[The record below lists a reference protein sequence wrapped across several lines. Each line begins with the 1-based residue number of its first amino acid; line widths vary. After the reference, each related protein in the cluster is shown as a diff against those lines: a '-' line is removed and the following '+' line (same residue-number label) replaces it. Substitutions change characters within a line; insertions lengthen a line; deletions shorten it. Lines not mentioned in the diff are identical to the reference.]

1 LYDARAIENETH
13 PPFAFRVISLR
24 TSIRRRLLFTLLLT
38 ISLVSGVTL
47 MLSYYDAHHE
57 VQELFDAQLA
67 QSAKVLQALLLPE
80 LLQGNP
86 ERLQPLLHISDDLP
100 VVLEGEGE
108 AGAYGHEYERKLAFQ
123 VWSNEKSLML
133 KSASAP
139 EEPLSVAGLEAHNRG
154 YSDEYVQGSLWRVFK
169 LWDKHER
176 FLIQVAERYDVREE
190 LTNDI
195 SNRLIA
201 PAFLALPIL
210 GIMIWIG
217 VGRGLSPVQH
227 VADEVTRRDP
237 HNLQPMEVGPV
248 PMEIRP
254 LVTELNELFEQLQ
267 HAFERER
274 RFTDDAAH
282 ELRTPLASLKTQAQ
296 VALRA
301 SDESQ
306 KQQALK
312 QVISGVDRAAH
323 LLEQMLTLARIN
335 PESNELKQE
344 EIFLHAL
351 AADVIAQIAPAA
363 LNKKIVLALTGD
375 QHAVVR
381 AHATSLSVLISNLVD
396 NAVRY
401 TPQGGEV
408 NVDVSNQGRK
418 TVLTVSDTGP
428 GISAKLQQ
436 RVFDRFYRV
445 MGNHTQGCGL
455 GLAIVKQIA
464 DLFDITVELKNND
477 PGPGL
482 SAKVTFHR

>member
-1 LYDARAIENETH
+1 MA
-13 PPFAFRVISLR
+13 
-24 TSIRRRLLFTLLLT
+24 TSIRRRLLITLLLT
-38 ISLVSGVTL
+38 ISLVSGLTL
-47 MLSYYDAHHE
+47 LLSYYDAQHE
-57 VQELFDAQLA
+57 VEELFDAQLA

-80 LLQGNP
+80 LLQGDP
-86 ERLQPLLHISDDLP
+86 ERLQSLLHLSENFPMVIDS
-100 VVLEGEGE
+100 EGE

-123 VWSNEKSLML
+123 VWDNEKNLLL

-139 EEPLSVAGLEAHNRG
+139 KAPLSEAGLETHNRG
-154 YSDEYVQGSLWRVFK
+154 YSDEYVQDSLWRVFK
-169 LWDKHER
+169 LWDKNER

-195 SNRLIA
+195 SNRLLA

-210 GIMIWIG
+210 GIMIWMG

-227 VADEVTRRDP
+227 VANEVTRRDP
-237 HNLQPMEVGPV
+237 HNLQAMEVGPV
-248 PMEIRP
+248 PVEIRP
-254 LVTELNELFEQLQ
+254 LVTELNELFEQLR

-301 SDESQ
+301 TDEKQ
-306 KQQALK
+306 KQQALN
-312 QVISGVDRAAH
+312 QVILGVDRAAH

-335 PESNELKQE
+335 PESNELTRE
-344 EIFLHAL
+344 DIFLHAL
-351 AADVIAQIAPAA
+351 AADVIAQIVPIA
-363 LNKKIVLALTGD
+363 LNKNINLELSGD
-375 QHAVVR
+375 QHAIVT
-381 AHATSLSVLISNLVD
+381 ANALSLSILIRNLVD

-401 TPQGGEV
+401 TPEGGEIV
-408 NVDVSNQGRK
+408 VTVGKEAQK
-418 TVLTVSDTGP
+418 TVLTVTDTGP
-428 GISAKLQQ
+428 GISAELQQ

-445 MGNHTQGCGL
+445 VGNNTQGCGL

-464 DLFDITVELKNND
+464 DISNVSVELINND

-482 SAKVTFHR
+482 TAKVTFNGSGVSENH

>member
-1 LYDARAIENETH
+1 M
-13 PPFAFRVISLR
+13 R

-47 MLSYYDAHHE
+47 LLSYYDAHNE

-67 QSAKVLQALLLPE
+67 QSAKVLQVLLMPK
-80 LLQGNP
+80 LLQGDP
-86 ERLQPLLHISDDLP
+86 QQLQPLLRLSEDLP

-108 AGAYGHEYERKLAFQ
+108 TGAYGHEYERKLAFQ
-123 VWSNEKSLML
+123 VWDSKKNLLL

-139 EEPLSVAGLEAHNRG
+139 KEPLSVTGLEAHNRG
-154 YSDEYVQGSLWRVFK
+154 YSDEYVQDSLWRVFK
-169 LWDKHER
+169 LWDKQER
-176 FLIQVAERYDVREE
+176 FLIQVAERYDVRDE

-195 SNRLIA
+195 SSRLIA
-201 PAFLALPIL
+201 PAVLALPIL

-217 VGRGLSPVQH
+217 VGRGLAPVQH
-227 VADEVTRRDP
+227 VADEVMRRDP
-237 HNLQPMEVGPV
+237 HNLQPMVVGPV
-248 PMEIRP
+248 PAEIRP
-254 LVTELNELFEQLQ
+254 LVTELNELFEQLR

-301 SDESQ
+301 TDEAQ
-306 KQQALK
+306 KQQALR

-351 AADVIAQIAPAA
+351 AADVIAHIAPAA
-363 LNKKIVLALTGD
+363 LSKKIVLELTGD
-375 QHAVVR
+375 RHSVVK
-381 AHATSLSVLISNLVD
+381 AHAISLSVLIRNLVD

-401 TPQGGEV
+401 TPEGGKV
-408 NVDVSNQGRK
+408 NIDVSKQGPN
-418 TVLTVSDTGP
+418 TVLTVTDTGP
-428 GISAKLQQ
+428 GISGELQQ

-464 DLFDITVELKNND
+464 DLFNIAVELKNND

-482 SAKVTFHR
+482 TAMITFQG

>member
-1 LYDARAIENETH
+1 VLA
-13 PPFAFRVISLR
+13 
-24 TSIRRRLLFTLLLT
+24 TSIRRRLLITLLLT
-38 ISLVSGVTL
+38 ISLVSGLTL
-47 MLSYYDAHHE
+47 LLSYYDAQHE
-57 VQELFDAQLA
+57 VEELFDAQLA

-80 LLQGNP
+80 LLQGDP
-86 ERLQPLLHISDDLP
+86 ERLQSLLHLSENFPMVIDS
-100 VVLEGEGE
+100 EGE

-123 VWSNEKSLML
+123 VWDNEKNLLL

-139 EEPLSVAGLEAHNRG
+139 KAPLSEAGLETHNRG
-154 YSDEYVQGSLWRVFK
+154 YSDEYVQDSLWRVFK
-169 LWDKHER
+169 LWDKNER

-195 SNRLIA
+195 SNRLLA

-210 GIMIWIG
+210 GIMIWMG

-227 VADEVTRRDP
+227 VANEVTRRDP
-237 HNLQPMEVGPV
+237 HNLQAMEVGPV
-248 PMEIRP
+248 PVEIRP
-254 LVTELNELFEQLQ
+254 LVTELNELFEQLR

-301 SDESQ
+301 TDEKQ
-306 KQQALK
+306 KQQALN
-312 QVISGVDRAAH
+312 QVILGVDRAAH

-335 PESNELKQE
+335 PESNELTRE
-344 EIFLHAL
+344 DIFLHAL
-351 AADVIAQIAPAA
+351 AADVIAQIVPIA
-363 LNKKIVLALTGD
+363 LNKNINLELSGD
-375 QHAVVR
+375 QHAIVT
-381 AHATSLSVLISNLVD
+381 ANALSLSILIRNLVD

-401 TPQGGEV
+401 TPEGGEIV
-408 NVDVSNQGRK
+408 VTVGKEAQK
-418 TVLTVSDTGP
+418 TVLTVTDTGP
-428 GISAKLQQ
+428 GISAELQQ

-445 MGNHTQGCGL
+445 VGNNTQGCGL

-464 DLFDITVELKNND
+464 DISNVSVELINND

-482 SAKVTFHR
+482 TAKVTFNGSGVSENH

>member
-1 LYDARAIENETH
+1 VVRAIILT
-13 PPFAFRVISLR
+13 
-24 TSIRRRLLFTLLLT
+24 TSIRRRLLFTLLLA
-38 ISLVSGVTL
+38 ISIVSGMTL
-47 MLSYYDAHHE
+47 LLSYHDAHHE

-67 QSAKVLQALLLPE
+67 QSARVLQALLMPE
-80 LLQGNP
+80 LLQGDQ
-86 ERLQPLLHISDDLP
+86 ERLQSLIHLSENFP
-100 VVLEGEGE
+100 VVIDSEGEDS
-108 AGAYGHEYERKLAFQ
+108 AFGHEYERKLAFQ
-123 VWSNEKSLML
+123 VWGVDKNLIL

-139 EEPLSVAGLEAHNRG
+139 AEPLSVAGLEAHNRG
-154 YSDEYVQGSLWRVFK
+154 YSDEHVQDSRWRVFK
-169 LWDKHER
+169 LWDKNER

-217 VGRGLSPVQH
+217 VGRGLAPVQH
-227 VADEVTRRDP
+227 VAQEVTRRDP
-237 HNLQPMEVGPV
+237 HNLQPMQVGPV
-248 PMEIRP
+248 PIEIRP
-254 LVTELNELFEQLQ
+254 LVTELNELFAQLR

-301 SDESQ
+301 TDEAQ

-323 LLEQMLTLARIN
+323 LLEQLLTLARFN
-335 PESNELKQE
+335 PESNALNRE

-351 AADVIAQIAPAA
+351 AADVIAQIAPTA
-363 LNKKIVLALTGD
+363 LNKNIAMELTGD
-375 QHAVVR
+375 EHALVKSHAV
-381 AHATSLSVLISNLVD
+381 SLSVLIRNLVD

-401 TPQGGEV
+401 TPPGGKV
-408 NVDVSNQGRK
+408 IVDVSQESQK
-418 TVLTVSDTGP
+418 TVLKVTDTGP
-428 GISAKLQQ
+428 GISAELQQ

-445 MGNHTQGCGL
+445 MGNHSQGCGL

-464 DLFDITVELKNND
+464 DLCNITVELNNNA

-482 SAKVTFHR
+482 TATLTFN

>member
-1 LYDARAIENETH
+1 MK
-13 PPFAFRVISLR
+13 

-38 ISLVSGVTL
+38 ISSVSTVTL
-47 MLSYYDAHHE
+47 VLSYYDAYHE

-80 LLQGNP
+80 LLYGNP
-86 ERLQPLLHISDDLP
+86 ERLQSFLHISEDLP

-123 VWSNEKSLML
+123 VWDNDKNLVL
-133 KSASAP
+133 KSDSAP
-139 EEPLSVAGLEAHNRG
+139 KEPLSVAGLEVRNRG
-154 YSDEYVQGSLWRVFK
+154 YSDETVQDSVWRVFK
-169 LWDKHER
+169 LWDKNNR
-176 FLIQVAERYDVREE
+176 FLIQVAERYDVRIE

-195 SNRLIA
+195 SSRLIA

-210 GIMIWIG
+210 GILIWIG
-217 VGRGLSPVQH
+217 VGRGLAPVQL

-237 HNLQPMEVGPV
+237 HNLQPMEAGSVPV
-248 PMEIRP
+248 EIRP
-254 LVTELNELFEQLQ
+254 LVIELNELFEQLR

-301 SDESQ
+301 TDEAQ

-312 QVISGVDRAAH
+312 QVVSGVDRAAH
-323 LLEQMLTLARIN
+323 LLEQMLTLARLN
-335 PESNELKQE
+335 PESDQLKE
-344 EIFLHAL
+344 EDIFLHAF
-351 AADVIAQIAPAA
+351 AADVIAQIAPTA
-363 LNKKIVLALTGD
+363 LSKKIVLELTGD
-375 QHAVVR
+375 QHAMVK
-381 AHATSLSVLISNLVD
+381 AHAVSLSVLIRNLVD

-401 TPQGGEV
+401 TPEGGEV
-408 NVDVSNQGRK
+408 IINISKQGQK
-418 TVLTVSDTGP
+418 TILTVTDSGP
-428 GISAKLQQ
+428 GISAELQQ

-445 MGNHTQGCGL
+445 MGNHNQGCGL

-464 DLFDITVELKNND
+464 DLFHITVELNNND
-477 PGPGL
+477 SGPGL
-482 SAKVTFHR
+482 TAKVTFDR

>member
-1 LYDARAIENETH
+1 M
-13 PPFAFRVISLR
+13 R

-47 MLSYYDAHHE
+47 VLSYYDAHHE

-67 QSAKVLQALLLPE
+67 QSARVLQALLLPE
-80 LLQGNP
+80 LLQGDP
-86 ERLQPLLHISDDLP
+86 QRLQSLLHLSENYP
-100 VVLEGEGE
+100 VVIDSEGE

-123 VWSNEKSLML
+123 VWDNEKNLLL
-133 KSASAP
+133 KSSSAP
-139 EEPLSVAGLEAHNRG
+139 KEPLSVAGLEARNRG
-154 YSDEYVQGSLWRVFK
+154 YSDEYVQNSLWRVFK
-169 LWDKHER
+169 LWDKSER
-176 FLIQVAERYDVREE
+176 YLIQVAERYDVREE

-201 PAFLALPIL
+201 PALLALPVL

-217 VGRGLSPVQH
+217 VGRGLAPVQH
-227 VADEVTRRDP
+227 VANEVTRRDP
-237 HNLQPMEVGPV
+237 HNLQPMEVGTVPV
-248 PMEIRP
+248 EIRP
-254 LVTELNELFEQLQ
+254 LVTELNELFAQLQ

-301 SDESQ
+301 TDEVQ
-306 KQQALK
+306 KQQALR

-344 EIFLHAL
+344 EIFIHAL
-351 AADVIAQIAPAA
+351 AADVIAQIAPTAI
-363 LNKKIVLALTGD
+363 NKKIALELTGD
-375 QHAVVR
+375 RHAVVK
-381 AHATSLSVLISNLVD
+381 AHAISMSVLIRNLVD

-401 TPQGGEV
+401 TPEGGEV
-408 NVDVSNQGRK
+408 LVNVSKQGQQ
-418 TVLTVSDTGP
+418 TVLTVTDTGP
-428 GISAKLQQ
+428 GISAELQQ

-445 MGNHTQGCGL
+445 IGNHNQGCGL

-464 DLFDITVELKNND
+464 DLFHITIELNNND

-482 SAKVTFHR
+482 TAKVIFPE